1 MADSSWDN
9 RAQGIP
15 GRTGMPLWGKIALGC
30 GIAFLVVLMTCI
42 GGIAFL
48 GHKAKSDPD
57 WFKQKAKGV
66 ISLALDKVRP
76 DWEDFRLVVEQLRT
90 PEGCQALYAAN
101 PGLAKTWP
109 TETAFLEAASRWHKE
124 VVSAPDL
131 TPEVMEHG
139 GLQINRDFS
148 GQVRVGWSPRPGRA
162 VYVTFESVR
171 KPDDKGPRRVVE
183 LDVR

>member
-30 GIAFLVVLMTCI
+30 GIAFLVVIVTCV
-42 GGIAFL
+42 GASAFFIS
-48 GHKAKSDPD
+48 KYKKDPQG
-57 WFKQKAKGV
+57 FKQKAMDLV
-66 ISLALDKVRP
+66 ADKVRP
-76 DWEDFRLVVEQLRT
+76 DWEDFRIVVEQLRT
-90 PEGCQALYAAN
+90 PEGCQAMYAAN

-109 TETAFLEAASRWHKE
+109 TEAAFLEAASRWHKE

-131 TPEVMEHG
+131 TLDLLEHG
-139 GLQINRDFS
+139 GLQINRDLS
-148 GQVRVGWSPRPGRA
+148 GQVRVGWSPRSGRA

-171 KPDDKGPRRVVE
+171 KPGDNGPRRIAE

>member
-1 MADSSWDN
+1 MADGSWDN
-9 RAQGIP
+9 GGHGVPAKA
-15 GRTGMPLWGKIALGC
+15 GMPLWGKIAMGC
-30 GIAFLVVLMTCI
+30 GAAFLVVLVTCV
-42 GGIAFL
+42 GGAAYL

-57 WFKQKAKGV
+57 WFKQKTKGV
-66 ISLALDKVRP
+66 INLALDKVRP

-109 TETAFLEAASRWHKE
+109 TQAAFLEASSRWHKE

-139 GLQINRDFS
+139 GLQINHVFS
-148 GQVRVGWSPRPGRA
+148 GQVKVGWSPRTGRS
-162 VYVTFESVR
+162 VYVTFEGAR
-171 KPDDKGPRRVVE
+171 KPGDKGPRRVVD